1 MPTHLVVLFVL
12 ALAAVRLGLDPLA
25 LDVVAALAA
34 LLAAASFTAGDP
46 PRLPWGLRALG
57 IVLVLVAH
65 VIQRVGWTEGLRVDF
80 LLLIAANLLG
90 VLALLGFL
98 HNVRRSGLAESL
110 TRSGLALVV
119 VGFVAVLV
127 LVASQLGGREVVG
140 LRDVTLA
147 VSMFA
152 DASVFLLALLLL
164 RLVLPMRGGMVAQPY
179 LLLVVDGLLYLVVD
193 IALATEL
200 PALVGASGVLAA
212 LAGAAGASAGF
223 AQRALVRRP
232 AAADRG

>member
-1 MPTHLVVLFVL
+1 MPTHLVVLLVL
-12 ALAAVRLGLDPLA
+12 ALVAVRLGLDPLA
-25 LDVVAALAA
+25 LDGVAALAA
-34 LLAAASFTAGDP
+34 LLAAASFAACDP

-57 IVLVLVAH
+57 VALVLVAH
-65 VIQRVGWTEGLRVDF
+65 VIQRAGWTDGLRVDL

-90 VLALLGFL
+90 VLAMLGFL
-98 HNVRRSGLAESL
+98 RNVRRSGLAESL
-110 TRSGLALVV
+110 TRSAIALVV
-119 VGFVAVLV
+119 AGFVAVLV
-127 LVASQLGGREVVG
+127 LVASQLGAREIVG

-164 RLVLPMRGGMVAQPY
+164 RLVLPMRGGLVAQPY

-193 IALATEL
+193 IALATDL

-212 LAGAAGASAGF
+212 LAGAAGAAAGL

-232 AAADRG
+232 AAAERG